1 MKYNL
6 KLDIAKPIIEW
17 NKVFNMNRFIFF
29 IMTCSV
35 FFNISY
41 QNISAEQDESDS
53 LSSDSV
59 QWIDINDLVPNTIS
73 LQELSEEQV
82 VQVKKI
88 HETFSEVNPNT
99 LEEWIDGFEV
109 DLNPDNEI
117 QIWLNIGGGSL
128 CTFNRKSRTKFRSK
142 NGSL

>member
-1 MKYNL
+1 M
-6 KLDIAKPIIEW
+6 
-17 NKVFNMNRFIFF
+17 
-29 IMTCSV
+29 
-35 FFNISY
+35 
-41 QNISAEQDESDS
+41 
-53 LSSDSV
+53 

-88 HETFSEVNPNT
+88 HQTFSEVNPNT